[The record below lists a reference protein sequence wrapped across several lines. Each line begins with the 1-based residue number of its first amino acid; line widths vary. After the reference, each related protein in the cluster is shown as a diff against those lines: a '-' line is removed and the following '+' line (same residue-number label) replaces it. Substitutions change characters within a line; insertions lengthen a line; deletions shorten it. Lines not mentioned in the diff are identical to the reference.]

1 MGAYRSAENPDRAK
15 AVAGVALVHVALGA
29 LILSGLTVSTITQKT
44 EALKVF
50 DIGEDVPPPPV
61 EPPPKPVESSA
72 PKDAPAPA
80 NIRSTP
86 TDIVAP
92 RQVSL
97 PVPLPMSAALTPAQG
112 SDSSAGAS
120 NRAGAGT
127 GAGGRGSGFG
137 GGGSGGAGSGAGFTP
152 AQRLSRIPNREYRR
166 LVDLSGRARGS
177 VGITL
182 KVNTDGRP
190 SNCRVARSSGDAA
203 VDSLMCQLALQYVRF
218 RPARDPRGAPVAQ
231 DITWYPDWA
240 PNG

>member
-15 AVAGVALVHVALGA
+15 AIAGVALVHVGLGA
-29 LILSGLTVSTITQKT
+29 LILSGLTVTNIAQKS

-50 DIGEDVPPPPV
+50 DISDDVPPPPI
-61 EPPPKPVESSA
+61 EPPPPDVSA
-72 PKDAPAPA
+72 AVKDDPAPA

-86 TDIVAP
+86 TEIVAP

-97 PVPLPMSAALTPAQG
+97 PVPLPMTAALAPG
-112 SDSSAGAS
+112 EGVDPSAGAS
-120 NRAGAGT
+120 SVRGAGT
-127 GAGGRGSGFG
+127 GAGGTGTGTG
-137 GGGSGGAGSGAGFTP
+137 GGGSGGAGAGFTP
-152 AQRLSRIPNREYRR
+152 AQRLSRIPDREYRR
-166 LVDLSGRARGS
+166 LVALSGRARGS

-190 SNCRVARSSGDAA
+190 SNCRVARTSGDGA
-203 VDSLMCQLALQYVRF
+203 VDSLMCRLALQYVRF